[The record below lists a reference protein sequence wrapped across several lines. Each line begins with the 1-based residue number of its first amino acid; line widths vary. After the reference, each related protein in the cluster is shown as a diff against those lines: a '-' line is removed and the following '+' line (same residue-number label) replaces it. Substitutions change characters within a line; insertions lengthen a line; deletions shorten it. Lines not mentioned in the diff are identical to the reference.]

1 VGGELG
7 KGKQIPN
14 RTSDARF
21 GMTTLKISEAARK
34 GSYGIVDAP
43 DVQKQRKLNGDGGE
57 GGADEGW
64 T

>member
-1 VGGELG
+1 MGGELR

-14 RTSDARF
+14 RQATAIRDDNVKDF
-21 GMTTLKISEAARK
+21 GSGAD
-34 GSYGIVDAP
+34 GSYGIVDTP